1 MVELISGRK
10 ETSELSQNARSNQRE
25 TSAIRSAAVELPSLY
40 SALCYEVRAA
50 ERVKRPLFDVI
61 IATWLLPLHFC
72 YLFSFMFVN
81 FTFRLWQST
90 TVGSRG
96 FYIPTPFLKH
106 SKTCENVS
114 AHQSNWALKMSCLLK
129 NCNSQ
134 KLNESSWIFL
144 WFCLSIGCPKNVANT
159 TVWVPLYY
167 FVWRGKRIR
176 VAIYDCGNLF
186 TICSITRIWNS
197 LIWWKIKGDNQKTIC
212 TSLLAW
218 FLKYGMCVECNCR
231 WFLQFHENYHLRSW
245 YLRSP
250 IWSPN
255 EKWWTSVYVLCRPWK
270 TEFVPPFY
278 TE

>member
-1 MVELISGRK
+1 MLWSARCWEGKKATFWCDNSHVTAATALL
-10 ETSELSQNARSNQRE
+10 LSFFLHVCE
-25 TSAIRSAAVELPSLY
+25 
-40 SALCYEVRAA
+40 
-50 ERVKRPLFDVI
+50 
-61 IATWLLPLHFC
+61 LHFQI
-72 YLFSFMFVN
+72 MTIDN
-81 FTFRLWQST
+81 
-90 TVGSRG
+90 SRESG

-114 AHQSNWALKMSCLLK
+114 AHQSNWALKMSCLK